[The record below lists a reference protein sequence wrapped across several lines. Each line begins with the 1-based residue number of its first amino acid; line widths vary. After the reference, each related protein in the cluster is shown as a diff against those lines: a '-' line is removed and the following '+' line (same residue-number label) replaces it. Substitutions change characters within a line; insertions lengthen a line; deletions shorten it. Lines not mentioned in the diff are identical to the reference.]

1 MARRA
6 PRRGTRP
13 LARDS
18 SHSRRRWPWLVLI
31 IVAVTLV
38 AASTGDQG
46 LVRLFALRS
55 DYARILGQ
63 NGELEA
69 DNARLEAEVKRL
81 RENPGAIEKIAR
93 EELGMVKRDE
103 IVYQLSP

>member
-6 PRRGTRP
+6 TRRTARP

-31 IVAVTLV
+31 IVALTLA

-46 LVRLFALRS
+46 LIRLFQLRA
-55 DYARILGQ
+55 DHARILGQ
-63 NGELEA
+63 NAELEESNTRLEA
-69 DNARLEAEVKRL
+69 DVKRL
-81 RENPGAIEKIAR
+81 RENRAAIEKIAR

-103 IVYQLSP
+103 IVYQVTP

>member
-6 PRRGTRP
+6 TRRSTRP

-31 IVAVTLV
+31 IVAVTIV
-38 AASTGDQG
+38 AAATGDQG
-46 LVRLFALRS
+46 LIRLFELRS

-63 NGELEA
+63 NGELQA
-69 DNARLEAEVKRL
+69 DNARLEAEVKEL
-81 RENPGAIEKIAR
+81 REDPEAIEKIAR
-93 EELGMVKRDE
+93 EELGMVKQDE